1 MRTAI
6 RINKEQTGSRQ
17 CPRDAFYR
25 TYDASNRM
33 LTYNGYPLTYDD
45 NGNLTQRQTPVGTV
59 TYNWDSKNQLIS
71 INGPNG
77 TASFKYDAQ
86 GRRIEKTINGQTTS
100 FLYDGP
106 QAIAE
111 LQGSAIGAT
120 YHTGLQIDEV
130 LARYTN
136 TGNRTFLTML

>member
-1 MRTAI
+1 MTGINRKKGVKSPFVHRTV
-6 RINKEQTGSRQ
+6 G
-17 CPRDAFYR
+17 
-25 TYDASNRM
+25 NRM

-86 GRRIEKTINGQTTS
+86 GRRIEKRPSMARQQAS
-100 FLYDGP
+100 FMMVHR
-106 QAIAE
+106 Q
-111 LQGSAIGAT
+111 
-120 YHTGLQIDEV
+120 
-130 LARYTN
+130 
-136 TGNRTFLTML
+136 